1 MLPQVPSLGE
11 PIVGSVLEVR
21 DRERVGLKRSFKR
34 IRMLLSLPRL
44 LPHLAFLLA
53 GPRRDVIK
61 IDLISWA
68 VGMGSKKPQSSWEFI
83 VWFIE
88 CMTFLPEFRNL
99 FYIRVGQISWPFMW
113 LCPRMKDLD
122 LDVGSIGPGLYI
134 QHGQSTFVSAESIGA
149 NCTIGRH
156 VVIGYSNR
164 TDRPTIGNNVHIY
177 AGAKII
183 GKINL
188 GDNSVVG
195 LNSVVIT
202 NVEPNVT
209 VFGVPAKAISRSA
222 G

>member
-1 MLPQVPSLGE
+1 M
-11 PIVGSVLEVR
+11 
-21 DRERVGLKRSFKR
+21 
-34 IRMLLSLPRL
+34 
-44 LPHLAFLLA
+44 
-53 GPRRDVIK
+53 RDV
-61 IDLISWA
+61 
-68 VGMGSKKPQSSWEFI
+68 
-83 VWFIE
+83 
-88 CMTFLPEFRNL
+88 TFLPEFRNL
-99 FYIRVGQISWPFMW
+99 FYIRVGKISWPFMW

-156 VVIGYSNR
+156 AVIGYSNR